1 MSRVSS
7 FRERVAWSA
16 LASYVMVFFLF
27 FWTLP
32 ESWAAQSVGTGAN
45 AMSSLMALGA
55 FVLIMGAQWLGAALE
70 APRRETKPDEREQM
84 IALRADRIGG
94 IVTMLGATG
103 VTTAALVFGYNTV
116 LFANLVLAILL
127 LGQITKTI
135 TQLYHFKAGA

>member
-1 MSRVSS
+1 MSWVSS

-32 ESWAAQSVGTGAN
+32 ESWAAQSAGTGAN

-55 FVLIMGAQWLGAALE
+55 FVLIMGAQWLGTALE
-70 APRRETKPDEREQM
+70 APHRETKPDEREQM
-84 IALRADRIGG
+84 IALKADRIGG

-116 LFANLVLAILL
+116 LFANLVLVILL